1 MTAESQESLTSI
13 EEASRRLCVSTF
25 TTRRLIKARQ
35 LRGVRVGRR
44 VLIPASELARAMHE
58 GCGAYA
64 GGTDAREPQR

>member
-1 MTAESQESLTSI
+1 MKAEQESLISI

-25 TTRRLIKARQ
+25 TTRRLIKAHQ